1 MSGSVTGNTK
11 NTKNAIEA
19 ENISYIYPD
28 GTTGFR
34 DVSLRIGEGERV
46 AIIGA
51 NGSGKSTLLM
61 VLSGLLKPKTGS
73 IRIYGI
79 EPNKKN
85 VERIRRM
92 VGVVFQDP
100 DDFLF
105 NPTVRDELMYVP
117 LQLDWSAEEVERA
130 VREYS
135 EIFNLHEILHKP
147 PFRLSGGEKKK
158 VEIASVLIAR
168 PRILFLDE
176 PTANVDGKTRR
187 KIMELLK
194 GFDGTLVLTSHE
206 LDVARRLCDRA
217 VVMGMDRRMVAEG
230 DIGLLDDRALL
241 EDTGVL

>member
-1 MSGSVTGNTK
+1 MTDGSTT
-11 NTKNAIEA
+11 NAIEA
-19 ENISYIYPD
+19 ENISYVYPD

-34 DVSLRIGEGERV
+34 DVSLKIEEGERV

-61 VLSGLLKPKTGS
+61 VLSGLLKPKTGRV
-73 IRIYGI
+73 RIYGI
-79 EPNKKN
+79 EPDKKN
-85 VERIRRM
+85 VESIRRM

-105 NPTVRDELMYVP
+105 NPTVRDELTYVP

-168 PRILFLDE
+168 PKILFLDE
-176 PTANVDGKTRR
+176 PTANVDGKARR
-187 KIMELLK
+187 KIMELLND
-194 GFDGTLVLTSHE
+194 FSGTLVLTSHE
-206 LDVARRLCDRA
+206 LDVARKLCRK
-217 VVMGMDRRMVAEG
+217 VVLMGMDRKIVAEG
-230 DIGLLDDRALL
+230 DTSLLDDEALL
-241 EDTGVL
+241 EDAGVL

>member
-1 MSGSVTGNTK
+1 MSGSVTGSAI
-11 NTKNAIEA
+11 NAIEA
-19 ENISYIYPD
+19 ESISYTYPD

-34 DVSLRIGEGERV
+34 DVSLKIGEGERV

-61 VLSGLLKPKTGS
+61 VLSGLLKPKTGRV
-73 IRIYGI
+73 RIYGI
-79 EPNKKN
+79 EPNKKS
-85 VERIRRM
+85 VEKIRRM

-105 NPTVRDELMYVP
+105 NPTVRDELIYAP
-117 LQLDWSAEEVERA
+117 LQLDWTAEEIERA

-135 EIFNLHEILHKP
+135 QIFNLHEILHKP

-176 PTANVDGKTRR
+176 PTANIDGKARR

-194 GFDGTLVLTSHE
+194 DFDGTLVLTSHE
-206 LDVARRLCDRA
+206 LDVARKLCGRA
-217 VVMGMDRRMVAEG
+217 IIMGMDRKIVAEG
-230 DIGLLDDRALL
+230 DIGLLDDVGLL
-241 EDTGVL
+241 EDAGVL